1 MKISIISL
9 FEIIKK
15 KLYGIFT
22 HAILDTQCYRVFLF
36 HFAFLCVCV
45 AGLASTRLWVVGA
58 LSLRAT
64 QQPTK
69 SDILFI
75 SV

>member
-36 HFAFLCVCV
+36 HFAFRCVRV
-45 AGLASTRLWVVGA
+45 VFLASARSRADVA
-58 LSLRAT
+58 LSS
-64 QQPTK
+64 QPRK